1 MGGINMPHELAII
14 CEYYLDRYVQHYSA
28 STTQNQWS
36 ALNAILG
43 CRTEQYGQ
51 MALSCND
58 CSWQSSQPRS
68 CGHRACNQCQHHST
82 RQWLKRQEQKLLPV
96 DYFMVT
102 FTLPQQLRAVAKAHQ
117 RTVYSV
123 LFRCAV
129 STLKTFGLNQPGFAA
144 QLAMTG
150 VLHTHT
156 RRLDY
161 HPHVHMIVPAGGVN
175 TSGSQWRTIKGK
187 YLFNGFKLAAA
198 FRGCLL
204 REMEQCGISLPK
216 TPKKW
221 VVQCQRI
228 GQGLPALKYLS
239 RYLYRGVISNKN
251 IVSDDGEYV
260 TFRYQD
266 SASGKT
272 KTRRLRGEAFIALV
286 LQHTLPKG
294 FRRARDYGFLHGNA
308 KRQLKIVQWILKV
321 IIKVPIEIDRP
332 KFICKKCGAPMSVV
346 GFIPTRPKPG

>member
-1 MGGINMPHELAII
+1 MSHDLASI
-14 CEYYLDRYVQHYSA
+14 CENYLDRYKQRFA
-28 STTQNQWS
+28 PSTTKNQWS

-43 CRTEQYGQ
+43 CRTEQYGT
-51 MALSCND
+51 MALSCD
-58 CSWQSSQPRS
+58 GCSWQSSHPRS
-68 CGHRACNQCQHHST
+68 CGHRACNQCQHQST
-82 RQWLKRQEQKLLPV
+82 KQWLERQALKLLPV

-102 FTLPQQLRAVAKAHQ
+102 FTLPCELRTLA
-117 RTVYSV
+117 RTNQAIVYSL

-129 STLKTFGLNQPGFAA
+129 STLKTFGLNEPGFVAE
-144 QLAMTG
+144 LAMTG

-161 HPHVHMIVPAGGVN
+161 HPHVHIIVPAGGIN
-175 TSGSQWRTIKGK
+175 TRRSEWRTIKGK

-204 REMEQCGISLPK
+204 REIEQAGFKPPK

-221 VVQCQRI
+221 VVQCQRV
-228 GQGLPALKYLS
+228 GRGLPALKYLS

-251 IVSDDGEYV
+251 IIADDGDYV

-266 SASGKT
+266 STSGQT
-272 KTRRLRGEAFIALV
+272 KTRRLRGEAFIALI

-308 KRQLKIVQWILKV
+308 KRRLKVVQWVLKV
-321 IIKVPIEIDRP
+321 VIEAPKKIERP
-332 KFICKKCGAPMSVV
+332 KFICKKCGATMSVV
-346 GFIPTRPKPG
+346 GFIPPRLKPG